1 MEPLDLSC
9 RPWGAGD
16 VDSMGFPVV
25 VSRAIGPASTEAM
38 RARVA
43 MARGM
48 GCILLGWAL
57 IRLLAAKRIVEL
69 AVTRNWQSRN
79 NDWDGEDCIE
89 GSFRRM
95 EIQQGSL

>member
-1 MEPLDLSC
+1 
-9 RPWGAGD
+9 
-16 VDSMGFPVV
+16 MGCPVV
-25 VSRAIGPASTEAM
+25 VSRAIGPASAEAM

-48 GCILLGWAL
+48 GYILLDWAL
-57 IRLLAAKRIVEL
+57 IRFLAAKMIVEP

-79 NDWDGEDCIE
+79 NDWDGKECIK

-95 EIQQGSL
+95 GDSTGLSLSDRENCDGERMT